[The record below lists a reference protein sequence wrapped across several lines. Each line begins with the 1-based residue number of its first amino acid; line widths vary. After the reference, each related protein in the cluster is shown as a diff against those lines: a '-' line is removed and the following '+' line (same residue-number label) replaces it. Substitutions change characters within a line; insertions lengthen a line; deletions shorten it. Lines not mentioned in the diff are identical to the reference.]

1 MMGNGMEVSMHDGQ
15 WRLACMM
22 GNGMEVSMHDGQWHG
37 G

>member
-1 MMGNGMEVSMHDGQ
+1 MEWGLGISSGMG
-15 WRLACMM
+15 LACMM